1 MAVGER
7 IQQCIKDLSEPMQAE
22 VLRFAETLKA
32 KLEQEQIAQEDR
44 QWSELSLQLAMRGME
59 DEDSPEYSV
68 SDLKEAFS

>member
-32 KLEQEQIAQEDR
+32 KLEQDQIAQEDR
-44 QWSELSLQLAMRGME
+44 QWSELSLQLALRGME